1 MVSLFCTVIRAG
13 QGGEVV
19 NHDFQMKADVLIE
32 DGLVKEV
39 AQNIKVAGCHLKMMF
54 PRSSQ

>member
-1 MVSLFCTVIRAG
+1 VRK

-32 DGLVKEV
+32 DGTVKEV
-39 AQNIKVAGCHLKMMF
+39 AQNIKVVERL
-54 PRSSQ
+54 